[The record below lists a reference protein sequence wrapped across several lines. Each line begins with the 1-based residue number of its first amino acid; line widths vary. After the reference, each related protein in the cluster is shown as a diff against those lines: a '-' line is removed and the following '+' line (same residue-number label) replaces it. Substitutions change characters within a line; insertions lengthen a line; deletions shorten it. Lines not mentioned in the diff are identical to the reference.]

1 MNPGLQWIASLALGL
16 LTSLLLFWVMS
27 LMIASGQLK
36 FPDTEA
42 HRMVEFVRIKQRHQT
57 TPPTRQQPP
66 KPPEKEPPPP
76 KPSLATSNKLTPTP
90 NLDIDIPALDIP
102 LTGRL
107 QGSLLGGIGVTSG
120 GGAAS
125 NLIPLV
131 RVPPQYPLRARQR
144 RIQGWVKLEF
154 TITREG
160 NVKDIRVVESHPP
173 KIFDQAAK
181 RAIARWK
188 FKPLVIDGEPVEQQA
203 LQVLEFKLK
212 SR

>member
-16 LTSLLLFWVMS
+16 LTSLLLFWMMS
-27 LMIASGQLK
+27 LMIAAGQLK

-42 HRMVEFVRIKQRHQT
+42 HRIVEFVRIKQHHQT
-57 TPPTRQQPP
+57 TPPTRRQPP

-76 KPSLATSNKLTPTP
+76 KPSLVSSNQLTPTP

-102 LTGRL
+102 LSGRL
-107 QGSLLGGIGVTSG
+107 QGSLLGGIGVAPGSG
-120 GGAAS
+120 ATS

-131 RVPPQYPLRARQR
+131 RVPPHYPLRARQR

-154 TITREG
+154 TITQEG
-160 NVKDIRVVESHPP
+160 NVKDIQVVEAHPP
-173 KIFDQAAK
+173 KIFDLAAK

-188 FKPLVIDGEPVEQQA
+188 FKPLVINGKPVEQRA
-203 LQVLEFKLK
+203 VQVLEFKLK
-212 SR
+212 SH